1 MLRAL
6 AAGFFVGQR
15 ECVVVSDRQIR
26 IRRKKQISDTQRST
40 RGHCYLQDIM
50 YLRGTLLINR
60 LVAED
65 KTILDH
71 SPQPLRELA
80 YDPDL
85 DNYILTFEATD
96 EDVAKPE

>member
-1 MLRAL
+1 M
-6 AAGFFVGQR
+6 Q
-15 ECVVVSDRQIR
+15 
-26 IRRKKQISDTQRST
+26 
-40 RGHCYLQDIM
+40 
-50 YLRGTLLINR
+50 LRGTLLINR

-96 EDVAKPE
+96 EDMAKPA